1 MSFMIVTGV
10 KIDYLLL
17 QSVLIVMSII
27 LGIKLI
33 SRTGKSGNRKYWF
46 YSIAYILLFAIIEG
60 LRYGRGIDYLHY
72 EDLYVNAFD
81 ESNMQDVVFT
91 SLNRFL
97 NILGVPVCGAFI
109 LYSALWCFSI
119 FFFLRSF
126 RNIIWLALPLFI
138 IISLPNFECLIRQY
152 FAFSFFLIS
161 FSFWGERKK
170 FLFSFFAL
178 LSCLSHIAML
188 FPLLLCVILG
198 PLKFPFNAKY
208 AILIYLFL
216 SYFFDYSSSG
226 GIVNYISLLNL
237 NGNYSYYIQNSD
249 MWLGEEAVRTELQRG
264 YMGKLAATFF
274 DCSIFY
280 LSYEKM
286 IKEEHPRFIVLIYN
300 IVIISSLYMQA
311 VMGVEIMRR
320 LVTPLLCLHS
330 ILIAYVIEEKFF
342 RGIIVSYYKYKVII
356 VLYVLIVLA
365 GKYIY
370 ASPGQAYI
378 GDKGKY
384 TKTLQVFQ

>member
-170 FLFSFFAL
+170 FLFS
-178 LSCLSHIAML
+178 
-188 FPLLLCVILG
+188 
-198 PLKFPFNAKY
+198 
-208 AILIYLFL
+208 
-216 SYFFDYSSSG
+216 
-226 GIVNYISLLNL
+226 
-237 NGNYSYYIQNSD
+237 
-249 MWLGEEAVRTELQRG
+249 
-264 YMGKLAATFF
+264 
-274 DCSIFY
+274 
-280 LSYEKM
+280 
-286 IKEEHPRFIVLIYN
+286 
-300 IVIISSLYMQA
+300 
-311 VMGVEIMRR
+311 
-320 LVTPLLCLHS
+320 
-330 ILIAYVIEEKFF
+330 
-342 RGIIVSYYKYKVII
+342 II
-356 VLYVLIVLA
+356 VLPFSYCNVISIV
-365 GKYIY
+365 IMCNFR
-370 ASPGQAYI
+370 SFE
-378 GDKGKY
+378 
-384 TKTLQVFQ
+384 VSF

>member
-1 MSFMIVTGV
+1 MEQSFLMSFMIVTGV

-138 IISLPNFECLIRQY
+138 IISLPNFECLIRQLFCFFFFPY
-152 FAFSFFLIS
+152 FLFFLGGAKEVSFFL
-161 FSFWGERKK
+161 F
-170 FLFSFFAL
+170 
-178 LSCLSHIAML
+178 C
-188 FPLLLCVILG
+188 
-198 PLKFPFNAKY
+198 
-208 AILIYLFL
+208 
-216 SYFFDYSSSG
+216 
-226 GIVNYISLLNL
+226 
-237 NGNYSYYIQNSD
+237 
-249 MWLGEEAVRTELQRG
+249 
-264 YMGKLAATFF
+264 
-274 DCSIFY
+274 
-280 LSYEKM
+280 
-286 IKEEHPRFIVLIYN
+286 
-300 IVIISSLYMQA
+300 
-311 VMGVEIMRR
+311 
-320 LVTPLLCLHS
+320 
-330 ILIAYVIEEKFF
+330 
-342 RGIIVSYYKYKVII
+342 II
-356 VLYVLIVLA
+356 VLPFSYCNVISIV
-365 GKYIY
+365 IMCNFR
-370 ASPGQAYI
+370 SFE
-378 GDKGKY
+378 
-384 TKTLQVFQ
+384 VSF